1 MLKKVIFGL
10 VVIVLLFALLLW
22 SLVWRPL
29 DKAAQQIVPA
39 TAPADY
45 ALQDDSRVQVPAPLE
60 LVQQD
65 YNPLK
70 NVYWGELHVHT
81 VESMDATFFGTTATI
96 DDAYRFARGESLRS
110 PGGELMQLAR
120 PLDFVAITDH
130 AEGFGTLNR
139 CDEVGLGLFDRF
151 NCWFMET
158 PGYAAALFIEGRE
171 TRGDFESDPSQP
183 EGVYRKRSREPGQR
197 LPICRGEEREAR
209 CHKDAQSDWGRY
221 IELADRY
228 NEPGLFTTF
237 AAYEYSPPLERSG

>member
-1 MLKKVIFGL
+1 MLKKVLFGL

-81 VESMDATFFGTTATI
+81 AESMDARFFGTTATI

-130 AEGFGTLNR
+130 AEGFGALNR
-139 CDEVGLGLFDRF
+139 CDE
-151 NCWFMET
+151 
-158 PGYAAALFIEGRE
+158 
-171 TRGDFESDPSQP
+171 S
-183 EGVYRKRSREPGQR
+183 RSRPV
-197 LPICRGEEREAR
+197 
-209 CHKDAQSDWGRY
+209 
-221 IELADRY
+221 
-228 NEPGLFTTF
+228 
-237 AAYEYSPPLERSG
+237 